1 MPDPA
6 RDAATALLAAH
17 DALRTTYAQEP
28 PQSAYNHADW
38 LEWHDHAY
46 KPAFNTWA
54 AAMDR
59 FNTVAGLTS
68 RHPANFRPAAAAIL
82 NEASEVPPD
91 A

>member
-1 MPDPA
+1 MPDPT

-17 DALRTTYAQEP
+17 DALRATDAQEP
-28 PQSAYNHADW
+28 PQTAYHNADW
-38 LEWHDHAY
+38 LEWHDHTY
-46 KPAFNTWA
+46 KPAYNTWA

-59 FNTVAGLTS
+59 FNDLTGLAS

-82 NEASEVPPD
+82 SKESTD